1 MIGWSAPE
9 IKCYEGHTSEHY
21 SSFKQLNLGVS
32 MGARL
37 KPWVEATLCGS
48 TMEYSCVRPS
58 NDKLFTVGHIS
69 EFRTDMHGFNTLD

>member
-9 IKCYEGHTSEHY
+9 NKCYEGHTSEHY
-21 SSFKQLNLGVS
+21 SGFKLLSLGVS

-48 TMEYSCVRPS
+48 TMEHSCVRS
-58 NDKLFTVGHIS
+58 SSDKLFTFGHNS
-69 EFRTDMHGFNTLD
+69 EFRYAWL